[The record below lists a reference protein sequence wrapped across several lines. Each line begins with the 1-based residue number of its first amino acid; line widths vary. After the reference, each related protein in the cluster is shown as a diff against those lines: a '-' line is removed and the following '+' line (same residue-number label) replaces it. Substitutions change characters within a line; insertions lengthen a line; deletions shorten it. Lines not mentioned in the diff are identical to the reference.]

1 MRVAALSKLLRFL
14 GHRGFANQKLE
25 QEFLLGFRSYGVR
38 FLYILAMVAAACFL
52 AFWLVNGL
60 LGHRDALDPIQIT
73 RLTVSLCFLV
83 FSQFVR
89 HFKSFFARHYS
100 ATFSIFVCLSTLA
113 TGYIAQ
119 RGQVGV
125 SILSAYWTITTAMV
139 LATFMTYGFARLQA
153 LNTLLLGGFMMGV
166 AMTFAAM
173 APSYDPQ
180 GYQRMVIH
188 LTAANVLGYMLYRF
202 SMARERK
209 LFLQSKRK
217 NHVAELRRM
226 KEQAEAA
233 DRAKTAFLAN
243 MSHEIRTPMN
253 GVIGALSMLNVDNL
267 TERDRLFVKSARDSA
282 KNLLDVLNEIL
293 DFAKLDAQKVRLAP
307 AHFDPRDTVVTACE
321 SFRAAALQK
330 NIHIRCDVAGVP
342 PDIKSLMADEGKL
355 RQVLLNLVS
364 NAVKFT
370 QQGDVVVSATVR
382 PLDAEMARLTID
394 VSDTGMGIPDDALS
408 SLFQPFYQVESGSKR
423 SFGGTGLGLAIC
435 KQIIDEMDGRILV
448 NSVFGVGTSFQIQ
461 LTLPYS
467 REALSPVDASGHDSG
482 FHDTMPPHDA
492 GFQLSGEVLLVED
505 NEVNAFIASMTLES
519 LGVTC
524 QLARNGE
531 VAVELFK
538 AHTFDV
544 VLMDCEMPVM
554 DGYEAVGL
562 MRAIEAEDAARTR
575 TPVVALTAHALT
587 GDREACLERGMD
599 DYLTK
604 PFDRHMLALTLSKW
618 LPATASTAASTASD
632 N

>member
-1 MRVAALSKLLRFL
+1 MLLNDFIAFQ
-14 GHRGFANQKLE
+14 GHVANQPMAVYWSLTSSAVFGT
-25 QEFLLGFRSYGVR
+25 FL
-38 FLYILAMVAAACFL
+38 
-52 AFWLVNGL
+52 
-60 LGHRDALDPIQIT
+60 
-73 RLTVSLCFLV
+73 
-83 FSQFVR
+83 
-89 HFKSFFARHYS
+89 
-100 ATFSIFVCLSTLA
+100 
-113 TGYIAQ
+113 
-119 RGQVGV
+119 
-125 SILSAYWTITTAMV
+125 
-139 LATFMTYGFARLQA
+139 TYGFARMGAVATVLLA
-153 LNTLLLGGFMMGV
+153 LGIGAGALAFGAQTRLDLP
-166 AMTFAAM
+166 A
-173 APSYDPQ
+173 
-180 GYQRMVIH
+180 YQRMIVHI
-188 LTAANVLGYMLYRF
+188 TAANALGFLLYRF
-202 SMARERK
+202 SLLRERK

-217 NHVAELRRM
+217 NHIAELRQM
-226 KEQAEAA
+226 KNQAEAA
-233 DRAKTAFLAN
+233 NRAKSAFLAN

-253 GVIGALSMLNVDNL
+253 GVIGALSMLNDETL
-267 TERDRLFVKSARDSA
+267 SQRDRLFIKSARDSA
-282 KNLLDVLNEIL
+282 KSLLQVLNEIL
-293 DFAKLDAQKVRLAP
+293 DFAKLDAQKIRLTPAP
-307 AHFDPRDTVVTACE
+307 FDPRDTIVSACQAFQATAEQKGIGIRGHVVD
-321 SFRAAALQK
+321 
-330 NIHIRCDVAGVP
+330 IPDDIRTL
-342 PDIKSLMADEGKL
+342 SADEGKL

-370 QQGDVVVSATVR
+370 QQGDVVVSAMVR

-435 KQIIDEMDGRILV
+435 KQIIDEMGGRIQV
-448 NSVFGVGTSFQIQ
+448 NSVIGVGTSFQIE
-461 LTLPYS
+461 LTLPFS
-467 REALSPVDASGHDSG
+467 REALAPTDASGHDSG

-538 AHTFDV
+538 AHAFDV

-562 MRAIEAEDAARTR
+562 MRAIEAEDTARPR

-604 PFDRHMLALTLSKW
+604 PFDRHALALTLSKW
-618 LPATASTAASTASD
+618 LPVTASATTSETTGQ
-632 N
+632 